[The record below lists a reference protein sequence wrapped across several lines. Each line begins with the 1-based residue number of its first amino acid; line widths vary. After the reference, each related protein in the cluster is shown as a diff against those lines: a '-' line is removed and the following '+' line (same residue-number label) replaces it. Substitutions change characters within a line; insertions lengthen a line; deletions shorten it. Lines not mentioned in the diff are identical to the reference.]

1 MSQSDGTGVRDGMAE
16 RSWMGLKLLITS
28 ILVVPSV
35 LCQAPPAAAA
45 KPAPDVLIFTNG
57 DQLTGKLERGVGDS
71 LVFHS
76 DMAGELTI
84 PLARIKELHT
94 SENFALLR
102 KDTKTFTTNVQIG
115 TISYADGTLDVTDS
129 AGVEKVPPAQVGFVV
144 DQATY
149 EKQLKAKPGPLTGW
163 SGSITGGATIVRA
176 TQYGS
181 TYTLSTN
188 LTRTIPTVAYLP
200 PRNRTLFA
208 LAETYGTLNQPAVA
222 ATNTAASQIKTSIFH
237 SSIER
242 DEYLSPRFYI
252 LGNATFD
259 HNFAL
264 GLQFQQVYGG
274 GFGYTVLKSP
284 NQELDL
290 SAELDYQ
297 KQSFFVSTNNQNL
310 IGATLG
316 ETYNRKLLKG
326 IALNESANILP
337 AFNNANA
344 YSGNGMVGLTL
355 PVYKRLAVSTSVTDN
370 FLNQPQP
377 GYNKNSFQFVTGVT
391 YTLP

>member
-1 MSQSDGTGVRDGMAE
+1 MA
-16 RSWMGLKLLITS
+16 
-28 ILVVPSV
+28 VPSI

-45 KPAPDVLIFTNG
+45 KPAPDVIVFTNG
-57 DQLTGKLERGVGDS
+57 DQLTGKLERGVDNS
-71 LVFHS
+71 VVFQS

-84 PLARIKELHT
+84 PLAKIKELHT
-94 SENFALLR
+94 TGSFALLR
-102 KDTKTFTTNVQIG
+102 KDTKTPTTNVQIG
-115 TISYADGTLDVTDS
+115 PITYADGTLDVTDS
-129 AGVEKVPPAQVGFVV
+129 AGVEKVPAAQVGFVV
-144 DQATY
+144 DQTTY
-149 EKQLKAKPGPLTGW
+149 EKQIKVKPSLLNGW
-163 SGSITGGATIVRA
+163 AGSITGGATIVRE

-181 TYTLSTN
+181 TYTVATN

-208 LAETYGTLNQPAVA
+208 LSETYGTLNQPAVA
-222 ATNTAASQIKTSIFH
+222 VTNTLASQIKTNIFH

-242 DEYLSPRFYI
+242 DEYLSPRLYV

-259 HNFAL
+259 HNFGQ
-264 GLQFQQVYGG
+264 GLQLQQVYGG

-297 KQSFFVSTNNQNL
+297 KQSFFISANNQNL

-326 IALNESANILP
+326 IALNESASVLP

-355 PVYKRLAVSTSVTDN
+355 PVYKRLAVSTSLTDN

-377 GYNKNSFQFVTGVT
+377 GLNKNSFQFVSGVT